1 MPGQVFGGEVEANL
15 IQLRG
20 EHVRMK
26 SGTTK
31 KRSMKEKEVGTTK
44 KRSMKEK
51 EVAEALTAY
60 LRQLGEMESVFTASV
75 VHSKINNV
83 ENEGNKKYRKRRQL
97 VVLLQVGDP
106 SEDRNKLR
114 PLTVNL
120 QTNFNH
126 QRDSAHCQ
134 PS

>member
-20 EHVRMK
+20 EHVGTK
-26 SGTTK
+26 SVK
-31 KRSMKEKEVGTTK
+31 
-44 KRSMKEK
+44 K

-75 VHSKINNV
+75 VHSKINNF

-97 VVLLQVGDP
+97 VVLLQIGDP
-106 SEDRNKLR
+106 SEDRNKLQ
-114 PLTVNL
+114 PLTINL
-120 QTNFNH
+120 RTKLNH
-126 QRDSAHCQ
+126 QRYSAHCQ

>member
-1 MPGQVFGGEVEANL
+1 MPRQVFGGEVEANL

-20 EHVRMK
+20 EHVRTK

-31 KRSMKEKEVGTTK
+31 KRSV
-44 KRSMKEK
+44 KEK

-75 VHSKINNV
+75 VHSKINNF
-83 ENEGNKKYRKRRQL
+83 ENEGNKKNRERRQL

-106 SEDRNKLR
+106 SDDRNKLQ
-114 PLTVNL
+114 PLTINL
-120 QTNFNH
+120 QTKFNH
-126 QRDSAHCQ
+126 QRYSAHCQ